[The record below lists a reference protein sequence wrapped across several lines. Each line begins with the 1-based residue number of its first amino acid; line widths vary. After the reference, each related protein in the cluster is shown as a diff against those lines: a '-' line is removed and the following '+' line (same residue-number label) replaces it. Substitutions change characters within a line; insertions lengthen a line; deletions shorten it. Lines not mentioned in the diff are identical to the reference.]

1 MKKLLNFL
9 DHNFWLVLFL
19 IPLPSILAL
28 FLKPGY
34 FGVSDDMHIAW
45 LYEMDQAIRS
55 GKFPPRYTPSLSY
68 GFGYPLFNF
77 VFPLPFYLGE
87 VFHLLGF
94 SLVNSVKIV
103 LALSLFLSFFSMYL
117 LLKKFTDKY
126 LSLLGATIYLYAPY
140 RATDVYVRGAIGESL
155 AFVFLPLV
163 LLSFFS
169 LLDED
174 KKKINWRWVA
184 IASLSIFC
192 LVLSHNITSY
202 MFLPLSSLVFF
213 GLFLKHGRLIVKPFL
228 LTFLLGFLAS
238 SYFWVPAIL
247 DIRLMKYDT
256 VFNYSDH
263 FPTFKQLI
271 TPYFGYGA
279 SVPGPYDG
287 MSFFIGLPQIVV
299 LVLSI
304 FLLFRNFKKFS
315 LDKSSVLIW
324 SFIVF
329 FASIFMT
336 NHRSS
341 FIWQNFPF
349 LPYFQFPWRFL
360 TLVIFTSA
368 IFVITFEKLKI
379 RGLVIFSLICLSLYF
394 GFSYFKPS
402 EYLNRQDGYYLN
414 RYIPLPEASEEYKKT
429 SEEYLRLPVL
439 TELRPDRV
447 MPILFGSNFIVKDF
461 KENNSLDF
469 KAKIEVFEDK
479 TDVNIRR
486 YYFPGWV
493 VKLDGEEVTI
503 DSGKPFGQIAV
514 SVAKGEH
521 DLEVFYN
528 ETLRNKLLDLV
539 SFLSFLL
546 CLYLF
551 LNKKKYA

>member
-28 FLKPGY
+28 FLKSGY
-34 FGVSDDMHIAW
+34 FGVSDDIHIAW

-184 IASLSIFC
+184 IGSLSIFG
-192 LVLSHNITSY
+192 LILSHNITSY
-202 MFLPLSSLVFF
+202 MFLPLLSLVFF

-228 LTFLLGFLAS
+228 LTFLLGFLVS

-247 DIRLMKYDT
+247 DSRLMKYDT

-299 LVLSI
+299 LVLSM

-324 SFIVF
+324 SFVVF

-360 TLVIFTSA
+360 TLIIFTSA

-379 RGLVIFSLICLSLYF
+379 RGFVIFSLICLSLYF

-402 EYLNRQDGYYLN
+402 EYLKRQDDYYLN

-503 DSGKPFGQIAV
+503 DSGKPFGQIVV

-539 SFLSFLL
+539 SFLSFSL